1 MSESRAALRYAKA
14 ILDMAKEN
22 KALDAVEKD
31 MTEMELKKLVGDYI
45 VSRAKD
51 TGSIT
56 VPMVN
61 AETATTKIV

>member
-1 MSESRAALRYAKA
+1 MIFKVKMS
-14 ILDMAKEN
+14 
-22 KALDAVEKD
+22 DAVEKE

-61 AETATTKIV
+61 AETATTKIVHIRTDKVA